1 MDVLQF
7 SFASI
12 GEISKDVRLIHKIMK
27 TQHQNPEF
35 GHKQGEIKK
44 TLQKRTLVFKGDD
57 NQAPFTLEIES
68 LRLLKY
74 KIFGWRKRIVKVKVH
89 FTQSLKT

>member
-7 SFASI
+7 SFASL
-12 GEISKDVRLIHKIMK
+12 GEISKDIRLIHKVM

-44 TLQKRTLVFKGDD
+44 TLQKWTLAFKVADT
-57 NQAPFTLEIES
+57 QAPFTLEIES

-74 KIFGWRKRIVKVKVH
+74 IN
-89 FTQSLKT
+89 L

>member
-1 MDVLQF
+1 MDVLD
-7 SFASI
+7 I
-12 GEISKDVRLIHKIMK
+12 RLIHKVMK

-44 TLQKRTLVFKGDD
+44 ILQEQTLAFKGDD
-57 NQAPFTLEIES
+57 TQAPFTLEIES

-74 KIFGWRKRIVKVKVH
+74 KIFDWRKRIVKVKVH